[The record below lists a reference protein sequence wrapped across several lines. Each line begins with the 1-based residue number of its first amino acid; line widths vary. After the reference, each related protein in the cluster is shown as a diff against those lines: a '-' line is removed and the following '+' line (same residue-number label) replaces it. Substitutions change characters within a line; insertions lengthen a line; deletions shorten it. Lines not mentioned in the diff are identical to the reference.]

1 MAEPRTK
8 DARRPQAGSESTPDL
23 VGDALG
29 HATGL
34 VRKEIDLLRAELQEE
49 VEKAAAA
56 VGMLAG
62 ALLLALVALN
72 VLAAAVVAWLT
83 EAGLEAGWAALIVGG
98 VLALVA
104 IGLAM
109 KGRNDLS
116 LSSLAPT
123 RTARNVE
130 RDMDAVKE
138 ATSHG

>member
-1 MAEPRTK
+1 MV
-8 DARRPQAGSESTPDL
+8 DARTDDKRVETHTESTPGL
-23 VGDALG
+23 VGDVLT

-34 VRKEIDLLRAELQEE
+34 VRKEMDLLRAELQEE
-49 VEKAAAA
+49 VNKAAGA

-72 VLAAAVVAWLT
+72 VLAAALVAWLT
-83 EAGLEAGWAALIVGG
+83 ESRLDAGWSALIVGG
-98 VLALVA
+98 ALALIA

-109 KGRNDLS
+109 KGRNDLK

-130 RDMDAVKE
+130 RDVKSVKE
-138 ATSHG
+138 AATNG